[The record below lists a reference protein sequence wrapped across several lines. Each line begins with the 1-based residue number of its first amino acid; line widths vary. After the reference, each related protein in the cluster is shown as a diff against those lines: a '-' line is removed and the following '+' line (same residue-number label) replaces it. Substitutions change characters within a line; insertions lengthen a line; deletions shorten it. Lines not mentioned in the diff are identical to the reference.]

1 MFFHTLSYFGNI
13 FDLLERRFK
22 SFSIVL
28 EELMNYLQLIGSVR
42 SKRTELFIKMTKII
56 KKLRQSSI

>member
-28 EELMNYLQLIGSVR
+28 EELMNYLELIGSVR
-42 SKRTELFIKMTKII
+42 SKRTELLKMTKII